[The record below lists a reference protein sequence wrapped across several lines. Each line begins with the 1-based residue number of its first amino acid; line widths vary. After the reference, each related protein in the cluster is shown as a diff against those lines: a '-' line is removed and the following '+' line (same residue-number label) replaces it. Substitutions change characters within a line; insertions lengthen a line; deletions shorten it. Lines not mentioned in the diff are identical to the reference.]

1 MYNMTNI
8 VQISDK
14 TNGQVLR
21 KKAHFIDIE
30 SIQTK
35 EIQTIIKDM
44 ISALEKQSDGI
55 AIAAPQIGISKQ
67 IFIVSGKVLRQAEP
81 KYKGEENYLIFINP
95 EIIKSSKEKQEVEEG
110 CLSVRWKYG
119 KIKRA
124 EKVSLR
130 AYNEKGEKVERGA
143 SGLLAQVFQHE
154 TDHLHGVLFID
165 NAYDIEDMPP
175 EGSETKS
182 RGNMTQKNNNEQ

>member
-1 MYNMTNI
+1 MINI

-14 TNGQVLR
+14 INGGVLR
-21 KKAHFIDIE
+21 RKAEKVEIDT
-30 SIQTK
+30 IQTK
-35 EIQTIIKDM
+35 EIQSIIKDM
-44 ISALEKQSDGI
+44 ISALERQDDGI

-67 IFIVSGKVLRQAEP
+67 IFIVSGKVLRLAEP
-81 KYKGEENYLIFINP
+81 KYKGEENYIIFINP
-95 EIIKSSKEKQEVEEG
+95 EIIKFSKEKQEVEEG

-124 EKVSLR
+124 EKVSIK
-130 AYNEKGEKVERGA
+130 AYNEKGEKIERGA

-165 NAYDIEDMPP
+165 SAYDIEDMPP
-175 EGSETKS
+175 EGSDTKS
-182 RGNMTQKNNNEQ
+182 KGNMTQKIQ